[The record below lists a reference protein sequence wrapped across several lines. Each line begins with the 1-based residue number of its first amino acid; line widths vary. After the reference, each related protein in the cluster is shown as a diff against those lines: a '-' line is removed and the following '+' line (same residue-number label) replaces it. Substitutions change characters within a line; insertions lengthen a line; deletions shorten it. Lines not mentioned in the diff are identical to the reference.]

1 MNRRKLFHKA
11 AVIPGFLILFFGIP
25 VVVFQGVR
33 LLDSTVSHRLSAA
46 SEPLV
51 VDAEFDGRLH
61 PIALPDSLG
70 DSVRFSLE
78 NRSDEHLTLSLRN
91 LFFPH
96 RIYTDGKPVSQNI
109 NRESP
114 GYDSA
119 MRSKDFVIPPRSP
132 VQTFRVEGNLAGGI
146 RAYLGRRATMRLQ
159 QRMAGELNSFLTLVV
174 LTLGLLNLIVSAV
187 HKSLNRLS
195 VAILLV
201 FVFCLMKIALADS
214 SAIGSMLLPVSAS
227 HFQLWDFITTFGF
240 SLSLF
245 LIYAFFFDVQPRR
258 LFYFTLAGYTVLML
272 VNYAATSLS
281 QGALVLLPVVL
292 VFRVLLF
299 IWILGFAVLTEKP
312 FAKSIFM
319 MHAVS
324 DGLIVYYVFLNNH
337 PAAGGL
343 LPFYFDIAFLG
354 FSIQFLFALMLFVS
368 RTLIQSRDYNRLLM
382 LRGLEHDLKIPLS
395 IIKLNHQMIRRY
407 SLRDDDA
414 KGIRF
419 SEAIDRAFA
428 DLEHMLQNLRYH
440 LECSPSTREER
451 TELVELFRTLEE
463 NFQAVCAARNAVLEV
478 DVPDSSLYAAMDPD
492 VLKRVLHNL
501 LDNAFKHGGAGLRV
515 SLRAK
520 ERAGKIVITIR
531 DNGEGMTERERR
543 KAVSLFHKSDPARGT
558 SGLGLG
564 LHVVRN
570 LVQRNHG
577 TLVISSKKGE
587 GTAVSVTL
595 PRS

>member
-1 MNRRKLFHKA
+1 MKHRKLFHKA
-11 AVIPGFLILFFGIP
+11 AVNSVFLILFFGIP
-25 VVVFQGVR
+25 FVVFHSVR
-33 LLDSTVSHRLSAA
+33 LLDARGAHRLFLT

-51 VDAEFDGRLH
+51 VEAGFDGRLH
-61 PIALPDSLG
+61 PLALPDSSG
-70 DSVRFSLE
+70 ESVCFSLV
-78 NRSDEHLTLSLRN
+78 NRSDEHLTLSIRN

-96 RIYTDGKPVSQNI
+96 RISVNGNPVSQDI
-109 NRESP
+109 SRDAP
-114 GYDSA
+114 GYDPA
-119 MRSKDFVIPPRSP
+119 MRSKDFVIPPRST
-132 VQTFRVEGNLAGGI
+132 VQTFRVEGKLAGGI
-146 RAYLGRRATMRLQ
+146 RAYLGRSATMRLQ
-159 QRMAGELNSFLTLVV
+159 QRISGELNSFLTLVV

-195 VAILLV
+195 AAVLLV
-201 FVFCLMKIALADS
+201 FVFCLLKIALTDS
-214 SAIGSMLLPVSAS
+214 SSVASMLWPVSAA
-227 HFQLWDFITTFGF
+227 HFQLWDFVTTFGF

-245 LIYAFFFDVQPRR
+245 LIYALFFEVQPRR
-258 LFYFTLAGYTVLML
+258 LFYCSLAGYIVLML
-272 VNYAATSLS
+272 VNHAVTVLS
-281 QGALVLLPVVL
+281 HGTLVLLPVVL
-292 VFRVLLF
+292 MFRVLLF
-299 IWILGFAVLTEKP
+299 VWILGFAVLTGKP
-312 FAKSIFM
+312 FGKSIFL

-337 PAAGGL
+337 PEAGGL

-354 FSIQFLFALMLFVS
+354 FSIQFFFALILFAC

-428 DLEHMLQNLRYH
+428 DLEQMLQNLRYH
-440 LECSPSTREER
+440 LEGGAPAREAR
-451 TELVELFRTLEE
+451 AELVELFRTLDE

-478 DVPDSSLYAAMDPD
+478 DVPDSSLYAAMDAD
-492 VLKRVLHNL
+492 VLKRILHNL

-520 ERAGKIVITIR
+520 ERAGKVVITIS

-543 KAVSLFHKSDPARGT
+543 KAVRLFHKSDPARGT

-577 TLVISSKKGE
+577 VLRISSKKGE
-587 GTAVSVTL
+587 GTEIAVTL
-595 PRS
+595 PKS